1 MIFGFIGF
9 IFLIVF
15 ITLVFTNPLYKMYK
29 NGSVLCLIVG
39 VGLTV
44 IDTSFL
50 LMIWNMLVITVV
62 GGVWW

>member
-15 ITLVFTNPLYKMYK
+15 ITLVFTNPLYKIYK
-29 NGSVLCLIVG
+29 IGFYPLAVG

-50 LMIWNMLVITVV
+50 LMIWNMLVITAV